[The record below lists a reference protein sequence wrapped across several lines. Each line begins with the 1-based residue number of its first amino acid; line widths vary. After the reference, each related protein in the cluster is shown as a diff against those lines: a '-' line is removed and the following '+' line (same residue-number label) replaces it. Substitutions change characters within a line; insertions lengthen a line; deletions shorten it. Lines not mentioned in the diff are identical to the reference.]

1 MKNTNVVN
9 LSTAED
15 ESDEHFAEF
24 IETLRQGNESAVFLI
39 SRKDGSLTVGSTAQ
53 NAKDL
58 LWDCE
63 RLRRFMQA
71 VIDGD
76 VE

>member
-1 MKNTNVVN
+1 MKDVKVVN
-9 LSTAED
+9 LSSVEE
-15 ESDEHFAEF
+15 ESDEYFAEF
-24 IETLRQGNESAVFLI
+24 IETLRDGNESAVFLI
-39 SRKDGSLTVGSTAQ
+39 DRKDGSLTVGSTAV

-58 LWDCE
+58 LWNCE

-71 VIDGD
+71 LIDGE